1 MTIAIHHLHKRKRI
15 HEKHEKYPHPNK
27 WKRYLDKLV
36 YVVGILGP
44 ILTIP
49 QIIKIWINQSAGDIS
64 IISWIAYFFGSMI
77 LLTYGVVHK
86 EKPLIVMYSAW
97 ILINFMIVISILIYG

>member
-15 HEKHEKYPHPNK
+15 HEKYEKYPHPNK

-36 YVVGILGP
+36 YTVGIFGP

-49 QIIKIWINQSAGDIS
+49 QLLKIWMNQSAGDVA
-64 IISWIAYFFGSMI
+64 IISWVAYFFGAVI
-77 LLTYGVVHK
+77 LLGYGIVHR

-97 ILINFMIVISILIYG
+97 VLIDFIMVISILIYG